1 LENEQAADAILSAL
15 QQLLEAAGP
24 EWTLEFLNAG
34 LAEAG
39 QGGGAK
45 QMPPEPEMMSPGGP
59 RSMGPMTG
67 LGGASRPM
75 PPVRN

>member
-1 LENEQAADAILSAL
+1 MENEAIADEILTAL
-15 QQLLEAAGP
+15 QALLEAAGP
-24 EWTLEFLNAG
+24 EWVLEFLNAG
-34 LAEAG
+34 LEEAA
-39 QGGGAK
+39 GGGE

-59 RSMGPMTG
+59 KSMGPMTG

>member
-1 LENEQAADAILSAL
+1 MENEETF
-15 QQLLEAAGP
+15 QQLVQLLGELVTATSP
-24 EWTLEFLNAG
+24 EWTLQFLQAG
-34 LAEAG
+34 IQESG
-39 QGGGAK
+39 QGAE

-59 RSMGPMTG
+59 KSMGPMTG

>member
-1 LENEQAADAILSAL
+1 MENEQAADAILSAL

-24 EWTLEFLNAG
+24 EWVLQFLQAG
-34 LAEAG
+34 IQEAG
-39 QGGGAK
+39 QGAE
-45 QMPPEPEMMSPGGP
+45 QMPPEPEMMSSGGP
-59 RSMGPMTG
+59 KSMGPMTG